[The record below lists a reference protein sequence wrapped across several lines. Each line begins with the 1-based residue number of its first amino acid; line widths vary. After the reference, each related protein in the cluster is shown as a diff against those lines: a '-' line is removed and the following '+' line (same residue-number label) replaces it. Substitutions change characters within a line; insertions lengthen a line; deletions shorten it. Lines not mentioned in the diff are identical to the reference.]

1 MELVEAGANLV
12 EKYRGQV
19 VGLHW
24 THPGPVLLPS
34 LRLVAHQV
42 SPQAGS
48 DGQVHYG
55 VGGHRGDHGRPRL
68 EGGGER
74 SRYDR
79 AGDVTWSTGGLQH
92 LGLVCAMVPASL
104 IA

>member
-19 VGLHW
+19 VGLHRS
-24 THPGPVLLPS
+24 PGPVLLPS

-48 DGQVHYG
+48 EGQVHHG
-55 VGGHRGDHGRPRL
+55 VGGHGGDHGRASL
-68 EGGGER
+68 EGG
-74 SRYDR
+74 
-79 AGDVTWSTGGLQH
+79 
-92 LGLVCAMVPASL
+92 
-104 IA
+104 